1 MRDDLKQQRISVAR
15 TQLESG
21 LKPAT
26 VALRLQ
32 IRFAIGRTVAYEIIK
47 DASNIIQ
54 ASDDGP
60 SEAESAE
67 PVDSADLVNEILY
80 DARRCLAA
88 GDYANGCKLI
98 AAADR
103 VKRWGG
109 QDGPDGPAWA

>member
-1 MRDDLKQQRISVAR
+1 MDLHREQRVSVAR

-32 IRFAIGRTVAYEIIK
+32 VRFAISRATAYRDIT
-47 DASNIIQ
+47 DASNAIQ
-54 ASDDGP
+54 TSDDGP
-60 SEAESAE
+60 SSEECKA
-67 PVDSADLVNEILY
+67 PVDATDLVNELLY
-80 DARRCLAA
+80 DARRCMAA
-88 GDYANGCKLI
+88 GDYANGCKLV

-103 VKRWGG
+103 VKRWHG